1 MLFAPS
7 SSAPSVVGMLMAG
20 PNRVRMVEA
29 LVFKRQ
35 SC

>member
-1 MLFAPS
+1 MRPRTP
-7 SSAPSVVGMLMAG
+7 APSVVGMLMAG